1 MSAEMLPQPPSS
13 SVADVEPGRIKVFG
27 IIHIIFGGLGLMNV
41 IGGIGMQI
49 LQEPFIRLTNQGES
63 EEMVALQMQMYR
75 EMALTTWIS
84 TVISVI
90 VAVLVLR
97 AGIALVKRRQS
108 AVKASNVYV
117 VASLVAKAAGV
128 LLFCMVVMPVAS
140 GAMDSMLDES
150 IPDVK
155 TILAVIK
162 VTMAVAG
169 VLAPLLGAVYPL
181 CALVMLNKP
190 QVKEFL
196 AKNGT

>member
-1 MSAEMLPQPPSS
+1 MLPQPPSS
-13 SVADVEPGRIKVFG
+13 SVADVERGRIKVFG

>member
-1 MSAEMLPQPPSS
+1 MLSQPPPS